1 MVDGVLGNQLV
12 KTNQE
17 NSKMN
22 KIKISENRSIG
33 ENEPPFIIAEIG
45 NNHNG
50 SLNNALELI
59 KTANDI
65 GVDAVKFQVKN
76 IEKSFSQE
84 LLDSPYVTE
93 NSFGKTYREHK
104 QALEFSKEQLVEIYE
119 FSRKLGIIC
128 FSTPFDTDSVDLLE
142 TVDNPIYKISSF
154 HVTDMPLLEKVS
166 KIKKPIIMS
175 TGMSSIDEIDKA
187 VELIRN
193 YNDQLILLQCTS
205 CYPTDDK
212 DVNLAVI
219 PSLRNRYSCP
229 IGYSGHERGL
239 AICTSAVT
247 LGACVI
253 EKHFTSD
260 RTLKGPDHA
269 SSIEPIGMKDI
280 VLRSKKIFTA
290 LGNSNKFVLDCELK
304 NRKKFR
310 GY

>member
-1 MVDGVLGNQLV
+1 
-12 KTNQE
+12 
-17 NSKMN
+17 MN
-22 KIKISENRSIG
+22 KIKISENRAIG

-50 SLNNALELI
+50 SIENALELI
-59 KTANDI
+59 KTANNI

-84 LLDSPYVTE
+84 LLDSSYVNE

-142 TVDNPIYKISSF
+142 TIDNPIYKISSF
-154 HVTDMPLLEKVS
+154 HVTDLPLIEKVS
-166 KIKKPIIMS
+166 KTKKPIIMS
-175 TGMSSIDEIDKA
+175 TGMSSIEEIDKA

-193 YNDQLILLQCTS
+193 HHDELILLQCTS
-205 CYPTDDK
+205 CYPTNDE

-229 IGYSGHERGL
+229 IGYSGHERGI
-239 AICTSAVT
+239 AICTSAVA

-253 EKHFTSD
+253 ERHFTSD

-280 VLRSKKIFTA
+280 VMRSKKIFSA
-290 LGNSNKFVLDCELK
+290 LGNSNKSVLDCELK
-304 NRKKFR
+304 NRQKFR

>member
-1 MVDGVLGNQLV
+1 
-12 KTNQE
+12 
-17 NSKMN
+17 MN

-166 KIKKPIIMS
+166 KTKKPIIMS

>member
-1 MVDGVLGNQLV
+1 
-12 KTNQE
+12 
-17 NSKMN
+17 
-22 KIKISENRSIG
+22 
-33 ENEPPFIIAEIG
+33 
-45 NNHNG
+45 
-50 SLNNALELI
+50 
-59 KTANDI
+59 
-65 GVDAVKFQVKN
+65 
-76 IEKSFSQE
+76 
-84 LLDSPYVTE
+84 
-93 NSFGKTYREHK
+93 
-104 QALEFSKEQLVEIYE
+104 
-119 FSRKLGIIC
+119 
-128 FSTPFDTDSVDLLE
+128 
-142 TVDNPIYKISSF
+142 
-154 HVTDMPLLEKVS
+154 MPLLEKVS
-166 KIKKPIIMS
+166 KTKKPIIMS

-193 YNDQLILLQCTS
+193 HNDQLILLQCTS

-304 NRKKFR
+304 NRQKFR

>member
-1 MVDGVLGNQLV
+1 
-12 KTNQE
+12 
-17 NSKMN
+17 MN

-50 SLNNALELI
+50 SIDNALELI
-59 KTANDI
+59 KIANDI

-84 LLDSPYVTE
+84 LLDSAYFTE

-142 TVDNPIYKISSF
+142 TIDNPIYKISSF
-154 HVTDMPLLEKVS
+154 HVTDIPLIEKVS
-166 KIKKPIIMS
+166 KTKKPIIMS

-280 VLRSKKIFTA
+280 VLRSKKIFIA
-290 LGNSNKFVLDCELK
+290 LGNSNKSVLDCELK
-304 NRKKFR
+304 NRQKFR

>member
-1 MVDGVLGNQLV
+1 
-12 KTNQE
+12 
-17 NSKMN
+17 MN

-50 SLNNALELI
+50 SLDNALELI

-104 QALEFSKEQLVEIYE
+104 QALEFSKEQLVKIYE

-142 TVDNPIYKISSF
+142 TINNPIYKISSF

-166 KIKKPIIMS
+166 KTKKPIIMS

-187 VELIRN
+187 VELIRK

-260 RTLKGPDHA
+260 RSLKGPDHA

-304 NRKKFR
+304 NRQKFR

>member
-1 MVDGVLGNQLV
+1 
-12 KTNQE
+12 
-17 NSKMN
+17 MN

-50 SLNNALELI
+50 SLDNALELI

-166 KIKKPIIMS
+166 KTKKPIIMS